1 MAPRWKLAEIRQ
13 IFSHIPDMTNTIKS
27 DLFLRSGFVSQLVT
41 QLTICKHQFYDAV
54 NIVRPSCL
62 VLCDEKV
69 DHKKENIERKLI
81 RILSKL
87 FNIPKDNSCLLC
99 FYLMY
104 YRCITVLYPWYAWHE
119 RFINC
124 Y

>member
-41 QLTICKHQFYDAV
+41 QVTICNHQFYDSV

-62 VLCDEKV
+62 ALWDERV
-69 DHKKENIERKLI
+69 DHKKENIERKRI
-81 RILSKL
+81 RILIKV
-87 FNIPKDNSCLLC
+87 FNIPK
-99 FYLMY
+99 
-104 YRCITVLYPWYAWHE
+104 RTTVVYCVS
-119 RFINC
+119 I
-124 Y
+124 